1 MKSINPKISVLMPAL
16 NAERCIVRAL
26 KSLRNQTFK
35 DYELLVVDNGSNDK
49 TPEIAAKY
57 ADRVLLMKKR
67 GLGHAR
73 NEGIRE
79 AKADIIAFTDSDC
92 EATTDWIEQI
102 DRFFTQNPEEHVM
115 AGETKIPKSTFVG
128 DCISSLGFP
137 GGGHVG
143 FAKMWKVS
151 KEGYTRKFTGCNF
164 AFRKPVLKKTGL
176 FDETLVAAN
185 DDAEMSMRMIKHGVK
200 IRFNPAAVIYHEA
213 RTSLISFT
221 KWMYNRGRS
230 NYHFKKRVGKVGSF
244 ILLRGWSSWNIIKT
258 YFKDPKILLIVPLL
272 IYSFLLQQ
280 VGYVVEM
287 MIDAN

>member
-1 MKSINPKISVLMPAL
+1 MNSINPKISVLMPAL
-16 NAERCIVRAL
+16 NAERCIGRAL
-26 KSLRNQTFK
+26 KSLQNQTFK
-35 DYELLVVDNGSNDK
+35 DFELVVIDNGSTDK
-49 TPEIAAKY
+49 TREIAAKY

-67 GLGHAR
+67 GIGCVR

-92 EATTDWIEQI
+92 EATMDWVEQI
-102 DRFFTQNPEEHVM
+102 DRFFRQTPEEDVM
-115 AGETKIPKSTFVG
+115 AGETKIPKSTVVG

-151 KEGYTRKFTGCNF
+151 KEGYTKKFTGCNF
-164 AFRKPVLKKTGL
+164 SFRKSVLKKTGL

-185 DDAEMSMRMIKHGVK
+185 DDVEMSMRMIKRGVK
-200 IRFNPAAVIYHEA
+200 IRFNPKATIYHEA

-230 NYHFKKRVGKVGSF
+230 NYHFKKRIGKVGSF
-244 ILLRGWSSWNIIKT
+244 ILLRAWSSWNIIKT
-258 YFKDPKILLIVPLL
+258 YFNDPKILLIVPLL
-272 IYSFLLQQ
+272 LYSFFLQQ
-280 VGYVVEM
+280 FGYMVEKM
-287 MIDAN
+287 NDAN

>member
-1 MKSINPKISVLMPAL
+1 MTYINPKVSVLMPAL
-16 NAERCIVRAL
+16 NAERCIGRAL
-26 KSLRNQTFK
+26 KSLRKQTFK
-35 DYELLVVDNGSNDK
+35 DFELIVIDNGSTDNTRK
-49 TPEIAAKY
+49 IASKY
-57 ADRVLLMKKR
+57 ADRVLLMKKH
-67 GLGHAR
+67 GLGYAR

-92 EATTDWIEQI
+92 EATVDWIEQI
-102 DRFFTQNPEEHVM
+102 DRFFKENPEEDVM

-151 KEGYTRKFTGCNF
+151 KKGYTKKFTGCNF
-164 AFRKPVLKKTGL
+164 SFRKSVLKKTGL

-185 DDAEMSMRMIKHGVK
+185 DDVEMSMRMIKRDIK
-200 IRFNPAAVIYHEA
+200 IRFNPRAVIYHEA

-244 ILLRGWSSWNIIKT
+244 ILLRAWSSGNIIKT
-258 YFKDPKILLIVPLL
+258 YFNDPKILLIVPLL
-272 IYSFLLQQ
+272 LYSFFLQQ
-280 VGYVVEM
+280 IGYGVEKM
-287 MIDAN
+287 NDTH